1 MAVHFSRWIP
11 FDIVKPLL
19 DKKLYV
25 VLSDHATLQ
34 SGETLPLPV
43 LEDHM
48 EEQNED
54 IFHKG
59 NNDIFD
65 NEDTE
70 MVELD
75 SEHSDDE
82 SDPEAGSLSEV
93 TGDGDLDNVLIELS
107 SAHLRYKVCM

>member
-1 MAVHFSRWIP
+1 MAVHFCRWIP
-11 FDIVKPLL
+11 FDNAKPLL

-34 SGETLPLPV
+34 NGETLSLPV

-54 IFHKG
+54 IFHEGK
-59 NNDIFD
+59 NDIFD
-65 NEDTE
+65 TEDTE

-82 SDPEAGSLSEV
+82 SDPEVGSPSEV
-93 TGDGDLDNVLIELS
+93 TSDGDVGNVLIKLS